1 MNTNTDKSTTVI
13 DAHADVEGK
22 LRGKDAQV
30 LGGFQG
36 EIELTGRLFMGE
48 GSRAQANVTAD
59 VAEIGGTF
67 KGELKVRSLVLLE
80 KGRFEGSV
88 EAQTIAVREGAQLN
102 GSVNVG
108 SLIRHQAP
116 VPAPAPAPRPA
127 GSMLAG

>member
-1 MNTNTDKSTTVI
+1 MNADKSTVI

-22 LRGKDAQV
+22 LRGKDAQI
-30 LGGFQG
+30 LGRFQG
-36 EIELTGRLFMGE
+36 EIELSGRLQMGE
-48 GSRAQANVTAD
+48 GSRAQAVVTAD
-59 VAEIGGTF
+59 VAEIGGEF

-80 KGRFEGSV
+80 KGRLEGIV

-108 SLIRHQAP
+108 SPLRHQASVG
-116 VPAPAPAPRPA
+116 VPSPRPA

>member
-67 KGELKVRSLVLLE
+67 KGELKVRGLVLLE
-80 KGRFEGSV
+80 KGRIEGSV
-88 EAQTIAVREGAQLN
+88 EAQSIAVRDGAQLN

-108 SLIRHQAP
+108 GPHYAP
-116 VPAPAPAPRPA
+116 AAAPAPRPA
-127 GSMLAG
+127 GSLQAG

>member
-22 LRGKDAQV
+22 LRGKDAQI

-80 KGRFEGSV
+80 KGRIEGSV
-88 EAQTIAVREGAQLN
+88 EAQSIAVRDGAQLN

-108 SLIRHQAP
+108 GPRYAP
-116 VPAPAPAPRPA
+116 AAAPAPRPA
-127 GSMLAG
+127 GSLQAG

>member
-1 MNTNTDKSTTVI
+1 MNADKSTVI
-13 DAHADVEGK
+13 DANADVEGK
-22 LRGKDAQV
+22 LRGKDAQI
-30 LGGFQG
+30 LGRFQG
-36 EIELTGRLFMGE
+36 EIQLTGRLQMGE

-59 VAEIGGTF
+59 VAEIGGEF

-116 VPAPAPAPRPA
+116 LPVPTPTPRPA